1 MISWPAMRKMKA
13 WPTIS
18 SVVKGLD
25 MDVGW
30 LLWGGSTVCLVE
42 DRASVTMSKSST
54 PTALVECR
62 ASSTICR
69 KSFCLW
75 GQEKKRYIRA
85 TEGGWRTREETPGWS
100 SWTTQ
105 EEQVLETGL
114 FEMVRAWWPP
124 EWPSGHQWG
133 ADECTREKMRLLP
146 SLPLYR
152 LREQQ
157 CDNLMHA
164 MWDGE
169 SCLPYLSCVRCVS
182 GVFKLSFCTCPQN
195 SHTYVWI

>member
-1 MISWPAMRKMKA
+1 MHTHAVLTWFSMKRSTSFRSLSWQSGWVASRYVMKESVLVMISWPAMRKMKA

-30 LLWGGSTVCLVE
+30 LLWGGSTVRLVE

-54 PTALVECR
+54 PTELVECR

-85 TEGGWRTREETPGWS
+85 TEWGWRTREETPGWS

-105 EEQVLETGL
+105 EEQVLVTGL
-114 FEMVRAWWPP
+114 FEMVRAWCLLNDPQDISEGQTNAP
-124 EWPSGHQWG
+124 VKRWG
-133 ADECTREKMRLLP
+133 YCLLCHCTD
-146 SLPLYR
+146 
-152 LREQQ
+152 LR
-157 CDNLMHA
+157 
-164 MWDGE
+164 
-169 SCLPYLSCVRCVS
+169 S
-182 GVFKLSFCTCPQN
+182 N
-195 SHTYVWI
+195 SVTI